1 MKSPEIEEL
10 KRLVKEK
17 YEDTLATS
25 TDFEVFSLMLKNKYN
40 ANVSTST
47 LKRLYDYVG
56 YEHKPR
62 MTTLNALSRYIGHP
76 DFSGFVAWLK
86 TSPCYNS
93 SFFNADQL
101 MSSDLRCGDEV
112 EIGWSP
118 NRMVRLEYLGN
129 SRYTVIESRNSKM
142 LFGDVF
148 VTGCFIAEQPLY
160 LPFLERDGERTPPF
174 VAGRNGGL
182 SIVRILKTCDN
193 E

>member
-10 KRLVKEK
+10 KRLVKER

-25 TDFEVFSLMLKNKYN
+25 TDFEVFSLMLKNKYS
-40 ANVSTST
+40 AAVSAST

-56 YEHKPR
+56 DEHKPR
-62 MTTLNALSRYIGHP
+62 MATLNALSRYIGHP
-76 DFSGFVAWLK
+76 DFSRFVAWLK

-101 MSSDLRCGDEV
+101 MSSDLHRGDEV

-129 SRYTVIESRNSKM
+129 SRYTVIESHNSKM

-160 LPFLERDGERTPPF
+160 LPYLERDGERTPPF

-182 SIVRILKTCDN
+182 SIIRVIKD
-193 E
+193 

>member
-25 TDFEVFSLMLKNKYN
+25 TDFEVFSLMLKNKYST
-40 ANVSTST
+40 AVSAST

-56 YEHKPR
+56 DEHKPR
-62 MTTLNALSRYIGHP
+62 MATLNVLSRYIGHP
-76 DFSGFVAWLK
+76 DFSRFVAWLK

-112 EIGWSP
+112 EIGWRP

-142 LFGDVF
+142 LFGDIF

>member
-25 TDFEVFSLMLKNKYN
+25 TDFEVFSLMLKNKYS
-40 ANVSTST
+40 AAVSAST
-47 LKRLYDYVG
+47 LKRLYDYVSD
-56 YEHKPR
+56 EHKPR
-62 MTTLNALSRYIGHP
+62 MATLNALSRYIGHP
-76 DFSGFVAWLK
+76 DFSRFVAWLK

-112 EIGWSP
+112 EIGWRP

>member
-1 MKSPEIEEL
+1 
-10 KRLVKEK
+10 
-17 YEDTLATS
+17 
-25 TDFEVFSLMLKNKYN
+25 
-40 ANVSTST
+40 
-47 LKRLYDYVG
+47 
-56 YEHKPR
+56 

-76 DFSGFVAWLK
+76 DFSRFVAWLK

-112 EIGWSP
+112 EIGWRP

-142 LFGDVF
+142 LFGDIF

>member
-56 YEHKPR
+56 DEHKPR
-62 MTTLNALSRYIGHP
+62 MTTLNALARYIGHP
-76 DFSGFVAWLK
+76 DFSRFVAWLK

-93 SFFNADQL
+93 SFFDADQL
-101 MSSDLRCGDEV
+101 MSSDLHRGDEV

-129 SRYTVIESRNSKM
+129 SRYTVIESRDSKM
-142 LFGDVF
+142 LFGDIF

-160 LPFLERDGERTPPF
+160 LPFLERGGEHTPPF

>member
-25 TDFEVFSLMLKNKYN
+25 TDFEVFSLMLKNKYS
-40 ANVSTST
+40 AAVSAST

-56 YEHKPR
+56 DEHKPR

-76 DFSGFVAWLK
+76 DFSRFVAWLK

-93 SFFNADQL
+93 SFFDADQL
-101 MSSDLRCGDEV
+101 MSSDLHRGDEV

-129 SRYTVIESRNSKM
+129 SRYTVIESHNSKM
-142 LFGDVF
+142 LFGDIF

>member
-25 TDFEVFSLMLKNKYN
+25 TDFEVFSLMLKNKYS
-40 ANVSTST
+40 AAVSAST

-56 YEHKPR
+56 DEHKPR

-142 LFGDVF
+142 LFGDIF

-160 LPFLERDGERTPPF
+160 LPFLERDSERTPPF

>member
-40 ANVSTST
+40 ANVSTSP

-56 YEHKPR
+56 DEHKPR

-112 EIGWSP
+112 EIGWRP

-160 LPFLERDGERTPPF
+160 LPFLERYGERTPPF

>member
-56 YEHKPR
+56 DEHKPR
-62 MTTLNALSRYIGHP
+62 ISTLNALSRYIGHS

-112 EIGWSP
+112 EIGFDDRHGASP
-118 NRMVRLEYLGN
+118 AGSCGLAARLCGSTAQDGSGINRNLGA
-129 SRYTVIESRNSKM
+129 RGPR
-142 LFGDVF
+142 G
-148 VTGCFIAEQPLY
+148 
-160 LPFLERDGERTPPF
+160 
-174 VAGRNGGL
+174 AGTSGL
-182 SIVRILKTCDN
+182 AAGFR
-193 E
+193 

>member
-25 TDFEVFSLMLKNKYN
+25 TDFEVFSLMLKNKYST
-40 ANVSTST
+40 AVSAST

-56 YEHKPR
+56 DEHKPR
-62 MTTLNALSRYIGHP
+62 MATLNALWRYIGHP
-76 DFSGFVAWLK
+76 DVSRFVAWLK

-142 LFGDVF
+142 LFGDIF

>member
-56 YEHKPR
+56 DEYKPR

>member
-1 MKSPEIEEL
+1 
-10 KRLVKEK
+10 
-17 YEDTLATS
+17 
-25 TDFEVFSLMLKNKYN
+25 
-40 ANVSTST
+40 
-47 LKRLYDYVG
+47 
-56 YEHKPR
+56 
-62 MTTLNALSRYIGHP
+62 
-76 DFSGFVAWLK
+76 
-86 TSPCYNS
+86 
-93 SFFNADQL
+93 
-101 MSSDLRCGDEV
+101 MSSDLNRGDKV

>member
-56 YEHKPR
+56 DEHKPR
-62 MTTLNALSRYIGHP
+62 ITTLNALARYIGHP
-76 DFSGFVAWLK
+76 DFSRFVAWLK

-93 SFFNADQL
+93 SFFDADQL
-101 MSSDLRCGDEV
+101 MSSDLHRGDEV

-118 NRMVRLEYLGN
+118 NRMVRLEYL
-129 SRYTVIESRNSKM
+129 
-142 LFGDVF
+142 VF
-148 VTGCFIAEQPLY
+148 TE
-160 LPFLERDGERTPPF
+160 
-174 VAGRNGGL
+174 
-182 SIVRILKTCDN
+182 
-193 E
+193 

>member
-1 MKSPEIEEL
+1 
-10 KRLVKEK
+10 
-17 YEDTLATS
+17 
-25 TDFEVFSLMLKNKYN
+25 MLKNKYN

-56 YEHKPR
+56 DEHKPR

-142 LFGDVF
+142 LFGNIF
-148 VTGCFIAEQPLY
+148 VTGCFIAGQPLY